1 MSSQNTKQRASAKS
15 SLKRHWKNLGSWL
28 QVLDFWRLVVAFGLA
43 CGTFFLLRQQFSS
56 SGYSAWREIQN
67 VAVEIPRSGLG
78 VDVSLDDRP
87 FTVDLMVTVD
97 LLHLGRPISAGD
109 FKISADPRRLGAL
122 IRNQANA
129 DGLDECEVVYHVEAS
144 DVLVK
149 PDGVEIREIKS
160 DDLHVVY
167 EPMVTKEVPVRLSL
181 DRRHQE
187 EGWSYDCRLIQEIVV
202 VHGPASQVK
211 RIDSVT
217 TEPVELQE
225 TQAYSGMVAL
235 QVPPGFADVHFSRS
249 KVEYKVVPEKETM
262 EDTTRA
268 FNNVQVVFLTRGDST
283 LRPRLPDGIAPRRN
297 VHLQGP
303 SKVLKSLTPEQL
315 QLVCDLT
322 PYTMEG
328 GHKVRLQPLWL
339 PEGVQVV
346 EIFPEPDL
354 TVELTDLR
362 EGGAR

>member
-1 MSSQNTKQRASAKS
+1 MSSQNTKPRASAKS
-15 SLKRHWKNLGSWL
+15 TLRRHWKNLGSWL
-28 QVLDFWRLVVAFGLA
+28 QVLDFWRLMVAFGLA
-43 CGTFFLLRQQFSS
+43 CGTLFLIRQQFSN

-67 VAVEIPRSGLG
+67 VTVEIPRSGLG

-87 FTVDLMVTVD
+87 CTVDLMVTVD

-109 FKISADPRRLGAL
+109 FKIAVDPRRLGAL
-122 IRNQANA
+122 IRNREDD
-129 DGLDECEVVYHVEAS
+129 DGQDEREVVYRVEPS

-160 DDLHVVY
+160 EYLHVVY
-167 EPMVTKEVPVRLSL
+167 EPMVTKEVPVRISL

-202 VHGPASQVK
+202 VHGPLSQVK
-211 RIDSVT
+211 NIDSVA
-217 TEPVELQE
+217 TEPVELRE
-225 TQAYSGMVAL
+225 TQAYSGMAAL

-249 KVEYKVVPEKETM
+249 KVEYKVVPERETM
-262 EDTTRA
+262 EDATRA

-283 LRPRLPDGIAPRRN
+283 LRPRLSDGIAPRRN
-297 VHLQGP
+297 IHLQGP

-315 QLVCDLT
+315 RLVCDLT

-346 EIFPEPDL
+346 EIFPAPDL